1 MSSNSYSL
9 TQISTGSQIKLTAK
23 LAARIDKRQ
32 HALQRE
38 REREREREG
47 EWMYAKSPP
56 HPFRILFN
64 TPAHTDRI
72 KSWRGETPIQTK

>member
-38 REREREREG
+38 RGG

-56 HPFRILFN
+56 RPFRILFN